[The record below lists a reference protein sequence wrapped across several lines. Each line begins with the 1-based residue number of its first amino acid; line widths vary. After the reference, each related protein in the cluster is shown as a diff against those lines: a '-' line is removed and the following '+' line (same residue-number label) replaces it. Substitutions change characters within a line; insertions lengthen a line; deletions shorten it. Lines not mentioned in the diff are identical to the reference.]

1 MRRINIKYHLLL
13 GLLSSTCLIFVTTAC
28 RNISKPLCSGDS
40 KAVQRNQT
48 TTTVFEAGKDG
59 YKVYR
64 IPAIIRCANQDLL
77 AFCEARQGGDASEI
91 DLVLKRSKDHGK
103 TWGDLQVVQESD
115 DFKSIIQDQNTSI
128 TIGNPAPVV
137 DMLDPANTGRIWL
150 PFTLENDRV
159 FVTYSDDNGHTWA
172 ERKEITKDVKLDSWG
187 WYATGP
193 VHSIQIQK
201 GLHRGRLVIPVDH
214 RLGEDGKD
222 RGALGAHVVF
232 SDDHGQSWQ
241 LGAVDNTYEDGI
253 NANETT
259 VVELGG
265 GVLYFNTRDHQGE
278 APGTRGESWSFD
290 GGGSFKTRQSEWKT
304 FQPASEILDP
314 PVVQCSLLRLSTGM
328 IVFSGPDENGPS
340 GPGRSDLRLR
350 FSQDEANNW
359 QDGRLI
365 HIGPAAYSDMVQ
377 TDDGLLGVLFENGD
391 ATGKNA
397 YQRISFARVPFGL
410 IRG

>member
-1 MRRINIKYHLLL
+1 
-13 GLLSSTCLIFVTTAC
+13 
-28 RNISKPLCSGDS
+28 
-40 KAVQRNQT
+40 
-48 TTTVFEAGKDG
+48 
-59 YKVYR
+59 
-64 IPAIIRCANQDLL
+64 
-77 AFCEARQGGDASEI
+77 
-91 DLVLKRSKDHGK
+91 
-103 TWGDLQVVQESD
+103 
-115 DFKSIIQDQNTSI
+115 
-128 TIGNPAPVV
+128 
-137 DMLDPANTGRIWL
+137 
-150 PFTLENDRV
+150 
-159 FVTYSDDNGHTWA
+159 
-172 ERKEITKDVKLDSWG
+172 
-187 WYATGP
+187 
-193 VHSIQIQK
+193 
-201 GLHRGRLVIPVDH
+201 
-214 RLGEDGKD
+214 
-222 RGALGAHVVF
+222 
-232 SDDHGQSWQ
+232 
-241 LGAVDNTYEDGI
+241 
-253 NANETT
+253 
-259 VVELGG
+259 VELGG

-410 IRG
+410 IRE